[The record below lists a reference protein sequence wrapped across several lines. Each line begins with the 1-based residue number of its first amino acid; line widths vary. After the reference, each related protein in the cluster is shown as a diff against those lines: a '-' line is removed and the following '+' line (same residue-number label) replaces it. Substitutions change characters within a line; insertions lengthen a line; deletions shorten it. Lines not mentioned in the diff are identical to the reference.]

1 MTWWRAILAAIA
13 VVAAPTG
20 AEGVPVP
27 PALTLDGIPPVP
39 AELVERVR
47 PWMEFRQAAFRAWDP
62 ATRGMLVTTRFAD
75 VPQLHHVASPGA
87 ARRQLTFTAEPIQ
100 DALASPTTGDVR
112 LVVQDRGGAENFQIL
127 RVDGPRLVPLTDAAS
142 RATDPVWSKDGRLL
156 GFASTARN
164 GRDTDLWIMDPRDPA
179 SRRLVAERQGGG
191 WAFLDFTPDGRR
203 ALVANRISVRRT
215 DLHWLDLATG
225 AVTALTP
232 PGAEVACGRVRIAAD
247 GRIFAACDA
256 LSEFRELGT
265 LDPMTGAFRRLGS
278 PARWDVEEF
287 ALSPD
292 GRRVAVVTNEAGIS
306 RLSIRDAATGAVL
319 LAPPVPAGVISGL
332 DYAPWGELGFTLTS
346 ARIPGDAFSLTA
358 EGELR
363 RWTFS
368 ETGGL
373 DPEANALPELVRVS
387 SFDGRSVTGFLFR
400 PDPRRH
406 PGPRPLIVS
415 IHGGPEAQARPVFLG
430 RANYLLNER
439 GVALFYPNVRG
450 STGFG
455 KTFVS
460 LDDGPF
466 RREDAVKD
474 LAALV
479 RRLARDPGIDA
490 QRIGVTGGSYGGY
503 MTYAALTLFPELWR
517 AGIAVVAISDFT
529 TFLANTADYRRDLR
543 RVEYG
548 DERDPAQRAKLA
560 EISPLGRAGRI
571 RVPLMV
577 VTGANDPRVPASE
590 AHQMVAAVRAQG
602 REAWHLVAANE
613 GHGFRRKEN
622 QDVQFWTG
630 LMFWERHL
638 LADQRR

>member
-415 IHGGPEAQARPVFLG
+415 IHGGPEAQARPVFQG